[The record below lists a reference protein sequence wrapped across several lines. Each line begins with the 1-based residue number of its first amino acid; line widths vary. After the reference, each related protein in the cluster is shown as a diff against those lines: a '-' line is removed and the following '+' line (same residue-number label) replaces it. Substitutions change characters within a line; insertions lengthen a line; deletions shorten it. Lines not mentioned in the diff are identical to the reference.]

1 MKRWTKVGAA
11 VVVVGLGVAG
21 WIRFG
26 GAKKQAP
33 TTFETARVER
43 GRISARVTATGTLSA
58 LVTVQVGSV
67 VSGRIASLHADFN
80 SRVKK
85 GEVIAKIDPQLF
97 RATVEQA
104 RANHAAA
111 LGNLERFKVAV
122 DDAQKVHDRT
132 KALADQKLAPQ
143 QELDTAYSTL
153 QAAKA
158 QVVAQ
163 NGVLQQA
170 KAALHQAEINLAY
183 TTIVSPIDGVVISRS
198 VDVGQTVAASL
209 QAPTLF
215 TIAED
220 LRKMQVDTSVAEA
233 DVGKLKSGMSVT
245 FTVDAYPGEKFAGK
259 VRQIRNAPQTVQN
272 VVTYDAVID
281 VENPELK
288 LKPGMTSNVTFVYAE
303 RESVLRVPNAALRF
317 RPSPDMLAARAGAGG
332 AGGVSGAGGAGG
344 ATATAGA
351 GGATAM
357 PGGMPS
363 GRPPYGKRPPHGA
376 DVKKQVYVMRPGATT
391 PEAVEVKTGVTDG
404 ATTEIVGGAV
414 KEGDLVVTDA
424 STPGAAP
431 SAPGGQPPFRR
442 MF

>member
-11 VVVVGLGVAG
+11 TLVVGLGVAG

-26 GAKKQAP
+26 GAKKQPP

-80 SRVKK
+80 SKVRK
-85 GEVIAKIDPQLF
+85 GEVIARIDPQLF

-104 RANHAAA
+104 RANQAAA
-111 LGNLERFKVAV
+111 IGNLERFKVAV
-122 DDAQKVHDRT
+122 DDAQKIYDRT
-132 KALADQKLAPQ
+132 KSLSDQKLAPQ
-143 QELDTAYSTL
+143 QELDTAYTALQSARAQVAAQLGTL
-153 QAAKA
+153 Q
-158 QVVAQ
+158 QT
-163 NGVLQQA
+163 

-183 TTIVSPIDGVVISRS
+183 TTIISPIDGVVISRS

-233 DVGKLKSGMSVT
+233 DVGKLKSGMLAT
-245 FTVDAYPGEKFAGK
+245 FTVDAYPGEKFVGK
-259 VRQIRNAPQTVQN
+259 VRQIRNAPQTMQN
-272 VVTYDAVID
+272 VVTYDSVID
-281 VENPELK
+281 VDNPELK

-303 RESVLRVPNAALRF
+303 RDSVLRVPNAALRF
-317 RPSPDMLAARAGAGG
+317 RPSPDMLAGSQGAAGTGGAAAAGAHGTGG
-332 AGGVSGAGGAGG
+332 TGGRGAL
-344 ATATAGA
+344 
-351 GGATAM
+351 
-357 PGGMPS
+357 
-363 GRPPYGKRPPHGA
+363 GKHPPHGVDA
-376 DVKKQVYVMRPGATT
+376 KKHVYVLRPGATT
-391 PEAVEVKTGVTDG
+391 PEVTEVKTGVTDG
-404 ATTEIVGGAV
+404 ATTEIVDGAL

-424 STPGAAP
+424 STPGGSQSPGGPA
-431 SAPGGQPPFRR
+431 GGQPPFRR

>member
-1 MKRWTKVGAA
+1 MKRGTKVAA
-11 VVVVGLGVAG
+11 GLVVVGLGVAG

-26 GAKKQAP
+26 GAKKQPP

-85 GEVIAKIDPQLF
+85 GQVIARIDPQLF

-122 DDAQKVHDRT
+122 DDARKIHDRT
-132 KALADQKLAPQ
+132 RSLWEQKLAPQ
-143 QELDTAYSTL
+143 QELDSAHAAL
-153 QAAKA
+153 QSARA
-158 QVVAQ
+158 QVAAQ
-163 NGVLQQA
+163 LGTLQQA
-170 KAALHQAEINLAY
+170 RAALHQAEINLAY

-233 DVGKLKSGMSVT
+233 DVGKLRGGMPAS
-245 FTVDAYPGEKFAGK
+245 FTVDAYPGERFLGK

-288 LKPGMTSNVTFVYAE
+288 LKPGMTANVTFVYAE
-303 RESVLRVPNAALRF
+303 RESVLRIPNAALRF
-317 RPSPDMLAARAGAGG
+317 RPSPDLLAAGKPTGAGGGPDGG
-332 AGGVSGAGGAGG
+332 AGGSGGH
-344 ATATAGA
+344 
-351 GGATAM
+351 
-357 PGGMPS
+357 PGH
-363 GRPPYGKRPPHGA
+363 GKRPGA
-376 DVKKQVYVMRPGATT
+376 DPRKSVYVLRPAATT
-391 PEAVEVKTGVTDG
+391 PDAVEVKTGVTDG
-404 ATTEIVGGAV
+404 ATTEIVEGALR
-414 KEGDLVVTDA
+414 EGDLVVTDA
-424 STPGAAP
+424 SAPGAP
-431 SAPGGQPPFRR
+431 PQSPGGPPGGQPPFRR